1 MCAQVSVRAVIA
13 VVATVRGLS
22 RWRAARARIRGLA
35 KVCGPFG
42 LYALYIGTL
51 MRRPYI
57 YFRDQLRSSF
67 ISDGSVCE
75 RS

>member
-22 RWRAARARIRGLA
+22 RWRAARARIRGPA

-57 YFRDQLRSSF
+57 YLHLFLTVLCVRE
-67 ISDGSVCE
+67 VNNV
-75 RS
+75 